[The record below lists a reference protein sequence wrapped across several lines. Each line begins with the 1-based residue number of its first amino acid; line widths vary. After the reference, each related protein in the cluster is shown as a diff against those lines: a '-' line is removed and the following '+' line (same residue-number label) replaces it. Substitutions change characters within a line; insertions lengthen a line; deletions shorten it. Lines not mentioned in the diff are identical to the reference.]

1 MQFSRITFPLARSW
15 DRWHDVPLSMPG
27 DEDISNHSITLDV
40 QEWPNINTSKWRAW
54 GFSKAEILRTPRQ
67 HFIFQPVKS
76 TIVETSGD
84 SPSYILEGRWYRV
97 DSRLERSLEGMAWG
111 VYILVILFF
120 VGMLLAVRAGSGIVA
135 VGMFLL
141 MYASVEGFMPL
152 VLSRV
157 AADRRMDRVTIPWSS
172 VSRAVYFK
180 RYGVLFLE
188 WSDETGEVAVAMR
201 FQADGA
207 GKIVDRLRKALGEN
221 AEYRELEDAN
231 PSAPP
236 ADAS

>member
-1 MQFSRITFPLARSW
+1 MQFSRITFVLARSW

-27 DEDISNHSITLDV
+27 DKDISNHSITLDV
-40 QEWPNINTSKWRAW
+40 QEWLNINTSKWRAW

-84 SPSYILEGRWYRV
+84 RPSYILEGRWYRV
-97 DSRLERSLEGMAWG
+97 DSRLERSLEGIAWG

-120 VGMLLAVRAGSGIVA
+120 AGMLLAARAGSGIVA

-141 MYASVEGFMPL
+141 MYASVEGFLPL
-152 VLSRV
+152 VLGRL

-180 RYGVLFLE
+180 RYGVLLLG
-188 WSDETGEVAVAMR
+188 WRDGGDELAMAMR
-201 FQADGA
+201 FHADSG
-207 GKIVDRLRKALGEN
+207 GKIVDRLRKALDEN
-221 AEYRELEDAN
+221 AQYREFEDAN
-231 PSAPP
+231 PNAPP
-236 ADAS
+236 ADAP